1 MRSAILLLATGA
13 LAFSQGGAGFGRI
26 NSGAPGGRSVG
37 GAGFGRTIFPGT
49 GAPATVRG
57 PGGRGP
63 LFIAPP
69 AVHPIHARNAIV
81 PFPVYYGGGYYPYDA
96 PLAPEAADLPQDYG
110 QGGYPQQSPVV
121 IINQSFKPD
130 VINPVMRDYSN
141 TPLPEAVPQND
152 ANLQPRLS
160 DNDDSPTIYLIA
172 MKDRT
177 IFATLAYWV
186 EGDSLNYVTREG
198 SLNRASLDLVDRDFS
213 KQLNEERNVEFKLP
227 APR

>member
-1 MRSAILLLATGA
+1 MRSAILLLATSA

-57 PGGRGP
+57 PSGRGP

-69 AVHPIHARNAIV
+69 AVHPNHARNAIV

-96 PLAPEAADLPQDYG
+96 PPAPEAADLPQDYA

-130 VINPVMRDYSN
+130 VINPVVRDYSN

-152 ANLQPRLS
+152 ANLQPRQS
-160 DNDDSPTIYLIA
+160 NNDDSPTIYLIA

-186 EGDSLNYVTREG
+186 DGDSLNYVTREG

>member
-49 GAPATVRG
+49 GAPAAVRG

-63 LFIAPP
+63 LYIAPP
-69 AVHPIHARNAIV
+69 PVHLSHARSVVV

-96 PLAPEAADLPQDYG
+96 PLAPQAGDLPPDYA

-130 VINPVMRDYSN
+130 VINPVLRDYSN
-141 TPLPEAVPQND
+141 TPLPEAVPQESFQTQVSND
-152 ANLQPRLS
+152 E
-160 DNDDSPTIYLIA
+160 PTIYLIA

-177 IFATLAYWV
+177 IFATVAYWV
-186 EGDSLNYVTREG
+186 DGETLNYVTREG

-213 KQLNEERNVEFKLP
+213 KQLNEERHVEFQLP
-227 APR
+227 VAK

>member
-1 MRSAILLLATGA
+1 MRPAILLLATAA

-49 GAPATVRG
+49 GAPAAVRG

-69 AVHPIHARNAIV
+69 AVHPAHARNAIV

-96 PLAPEAADLPQDYG
+96 PLAPEAADLPQDYA
-110 QGGYPQQSPVV
+110 QGGYPQQAPVV

-130 VINPVMRDYSN
+130 VINPVLRDYSN
-141 TPLPEAVPQND
+141 TPLPQAVPQPGPQDDAAFQLNND
-152 ANLQPRLS
+152 E
-160 DNDDSPTIYLIA
+160 PTIYLIA
-172 MKDRT
+172 MNDRT
-177 IFATLAYWV
+177 IFATIAYWV
-186 EGDSLNYVTREG
+186 DGETLNYVTREG
-198 SLNRASLDLVDRDFS
+198 SLNRASLALVDRDFS
-213 KQLNEERNVEFKLP
+213 KELNDERHVEFKLP
-227 APR
+227 AQK

>member
-1 MRSAILLLATGA
+1 MRSAILLLATSA
-13 LAFSQGGAGFGRI
+13 LAFSQAGAGFGRVT
-26 NSGAPGGRSVG
+26 GGVPGGRNVG

-49 GAPATVRG
+49 GAPAAVRG

-63 LFIAPP
+63 LFIAPAP
-69 AVHPIHARNAIV
+69 VHPIHARNVIV

-96 PLAPEAADLPQDYG
+96 PLAPEATDLPSDYG
-110 QGGYPQQSPVV
+110 QGGNPQSSPVV

-130 VINPVMRDYSN
+130 VINPVLRDYSN
-141 TPLPEAVPQND
+141 TPLPEAVTQDP
-152 ANLQPRLS
+152 QPRPS
-160 DNDDSPTIYLIA
+160 NSNDDSPTIYLIA

-186 EGDSLNYVTREG
+186 EGETLNYVTREG

-227 APR
+227 ALK